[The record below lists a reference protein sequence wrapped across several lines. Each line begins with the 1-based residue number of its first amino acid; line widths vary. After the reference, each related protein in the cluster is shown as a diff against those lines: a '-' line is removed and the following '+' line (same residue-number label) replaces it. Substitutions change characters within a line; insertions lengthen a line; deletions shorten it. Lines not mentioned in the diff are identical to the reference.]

1 MDMDNRPAKQNTAT
15 NLLRQMSLALA
26 LAVPL
31 STSVFAGV
39 GPEVGAEAGAGTEP
53 SVAGELESIK
63 LDVATLKRD
72 LVILEEELLFPAS
85 SQLAV
90 YVAMDV
96 GEFFQLDSVTV
107 ELNGKE
113 VSHHLYTE
121 RQADALH
128 RGGVDRVYLGN
139 VKQGNNQLTAFFVGR
154 GPDGRDY
161 RRATSV
167 DFEKAFE
174 PTFIELDIAD
184 STAEHQPEFRA
195 TVVK

>member
-1 MDMDNRPAKQNTAT
+1 MDMDNRSANKTTAT
-15 NLLRQMSLALA
+15 NLFRQITLALA

-31 STSVFAGV
+31 STSVYASTGAGV
-39 GPEVGAEAGAGTEP
+39 GAGTEP
-53 SVAGELESIK
+53 SLAGELESIK

-184 STAEHQPEFRA
+184 STAKHQPEFRA

>member
-31 STSVFAGV
+31 STSVFAEV
-39 GPEVGAEAGAGTEP
+39 GAEVGAEAGAGTEP

>member
-1 MDMDNRPAKQNTAT
+1 MDIDNRPANQNTAT

-39 GPEVGAEAGAGTEP
+39 GAEVGAEAGAGTEP

>member
-1 MDMDNRPAKQNTAT
+1 MDMDNRPANKNTAT
-15 NLLRQMSLALA
+15 NLLRQISLALA
-26 LAVPL
+26 LTVPL
-31 STSVFAGV
+31 STSVFAGT
-39 GPEVGAEAGAGTEP
+39 GAGTGANMGP

-63 LDVATLKRD
+63 LDVAMLKRD

-85 SQLAV
+85 SQMAV

>member
-1 MDMDNRPAKQNTAT
+1 MDMDNRPANRNTAT

-31 STSVFAGV
+31 STYVFA
-39 GPEVGAEAGAGTEP
+39 EVGAEVGAGAGTGTEP

-63 LDVATLKRD
+63 LEVATLKRD

>member
-1 MDMDNRPAKQNTAT
+1 MDMDNKSANQNATT
-15 NLLRQMSLALA
+15 NLFRQMTMALA
-26 LAVPL
+26 LTVPL
-31 STSVFAGV
+31 STAVLAGT
-39 GPEVGAEAGAGTEP
+39 GAGTGANMGP

>member
-1 MDMDNRPAKQNTAT
+1 MDMDNRPANKNTAT
-15 NLLRQMSLALA
+15 NLLRQISLALA
-26 LAVPL
+26 LTVPL
-31 STSVFAGV
+31 STSVFAGT
-39 GPEVGAEAGAGTEP
+39 GAGTGANMGP

-63 LDVATLKRD
+63 LDVAMLKRD

-85 SQLAV
+85 SQMAV

-167 DFEKAFE
+167 DFER
-174 PTFIELDIAD
+174 P
-184 STAEHQPEFRA
+184 
-195 TVVK
+195 V

>member
-1 MDMDNRPAKQNTAT
+1 MDMDNRPANQNTAT

-39 GPEVGAEAGAGTEP
+39 GAEVGAEAGAGTEP

>member
-39 GPEVGAEAGAGTEP
+39 GAEVGAEAGAGTEP